1 MIREFKKIIKALNAE
16 LEEPYRFTL
25 DKVVSSAN
33 FDTKVLGYA
42 NSVLNDWANV
52 PPNLKL
58 KIVTSNT
65 CLRINKWINRRIW
78 MDALN
83 DLLEGRLLYLPTR
96 LVRLNIAINMLLKTT
111 HPLNEEE
118 KEEWREYILD
128 VFYKRCFAISNY
140 YSREIIELPF

>member
-1 MIREFKKIIKALNAE
+1 MREFKKIIKALNAE

-25 DKVVSSAN
+25 DKVISSAN

-42 NSVLNDWANV
+42 DSVLNDWANV

-65 CLRINKWINRRIW
+65 CLKINKWINRRIW

-96 LVRLNIAINMLLKTT
+96 LVRLNIAINMLLKIVY
-111 HPLNEEE
+111 PLNEEE

-128 VFYKRCFAISNY
+128 IFYKRCFAISNY

>member
-1 MIREFKKIIKALNAE
+1 MREFKKIVKALNAE

-25 DKVVSSAN
+25 DKVISSAN

-42 NSVLNDWANV
+42 DSILNDWANI

-96 LVRLNIAINMLLKTT
+96 LVRLNIAINMLLKIVY
-111 HPLNEEE
+111 PLNEEE